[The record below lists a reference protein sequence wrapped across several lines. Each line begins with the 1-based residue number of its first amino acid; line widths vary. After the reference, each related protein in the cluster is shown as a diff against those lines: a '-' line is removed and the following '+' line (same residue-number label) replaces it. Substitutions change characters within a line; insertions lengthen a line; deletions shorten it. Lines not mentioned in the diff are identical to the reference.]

1 VGSTIKF
8 AEQDAAR
15 RALEQLESAGAHA
28 GGALSP
34 DAKPHAEPDA
44 ETDAEID
51 TGDEETSAS

>member
-15 RALEQLESAGAHA
+15 RALEQLESAGVDA
-28 GGALSP
+28 GSELP
-34 DAKPHAEPDA
+34 PDA
-44 ETDAEID
+44 EIDAEID